1 VKKIYLRILVL
12 IVCALTIQSNA
23 QPIFNYQDIIV
34 DTHLTTV
41 KKKYQAVIAQH
52 PLISEQKNGGA
63 GEIIPRYVENRTG
76 IFLIS
81 LFLLFVFAGIKNTFF
96 THFTNLF
103 KVFTTIN
110 SAKRLI
116 KDQLENN
123 SRANALFLVLYF
135 FCISFIVYLLISNDP
150 MFFSKHT
157 SFTKYTACLLAV
169 ICFYFL
175 KNGIVKMLAWI
186 FNKENNYHE
195 YQQTNIM
202 INEFTGLFLFPL
214 SIFLLIL
221 NGKLVGFL
229 LAISILLIVAMNFL
243 KYIRLAGLVK
253 KMLSMNF
260 LHFFLYLCAF
270 EIIPLLVL
278 IKLAR

>member
-1 VKKIYLRILVL
+1 
-12 IVCALTIQSNA
+12 
-23 QPIFNYQDIIV
+23 
-34 DTHLTTV
+34 
-41 KKKYQAVIAQH
+41 
-52 PLISEQKNGGA
+52 
-63 GEIIPRYVENRTG
+63 
-76 IFLIS
+76 
-81 LFLLFVFAGIKNTFF
+81 
-96 THFTNLF
+96 
-103 KVFTTIN
+103 
-110 SAKRLI
+110 
-116 KDQLENN
+116 
-123 SRANALFLVLYF
+123 
-135 FCISFIVYLLISNDP
+135 
-150 MFFSKHT
+150 
-157 SFTKYTACLLAV
+157 
-169 ICFYFL
+169 
-175 KNGIVKMLAWI
+175 MLAWI

-221 NGKLVGFL
+221 NGKLVGFF